1 MPQCSLIRGV
11 YLISLLQEEI
21 GEGACEDIEDCL
33 EKAVGSLPL
42 GVTTILLDME
52 GVRFLRSS
60 GLGALL
66 SLCERL
72 KPNGVSVA
80 VCRVPSFGRN
90 LFKISHLDEHL
101 RIFASAQDAMDALGS
116 SPPPPLPA

>member
-1 MPQCSLIRGV
+1 MPTCRIVRGV
-11 YLISLLQEEI
+11 YLISLNQEEI
-21 GEGACEDIEDCL
+21 GQGDCEDIEDCL
-33 EKAVGSLPL
+33 AEAVNVLPA
-42 GVTTILLDME
+42 GVTTILFDME

-72 KPNGVSVA
+72 KPGGVSVA

-101 RIFASAQDAMDALGS
+101 SVFATVEEAMASLAPP
-116 SPPPPLPA
+116 SPPA

>member
-1 MPQCSLIRGV
+1 MPQCRLVRGV
-11 YLISLLQEEI
+11 YLISLDQEEI
-21 GEGACEDIEDCL
+21 GQGACEDIEDCL
-33 EKAVGSLPL
+33 EAAVGALPT

-72 KPNGVSVA
+72 KPHGVSVA

-101 RIFASAQDAMDALGS
+101 RLFATAEEAMEALAS
-116 SPPPPLPA
+116 SPPCPPA

>member
-1 MPQCSLIRGV
+1 MPHCTLARGV
-11 YLISLLQEEI
+11 YLISFTQEEI
-21 GEGACEDIEDCL
+21 GQGACEDIEVCL
-33 EKAVGSLPL
+33 EQAILSLPA

-72 KPNGVSVA
+72 KPKGVSVA

-90 LFKISHLDEHL
+90 LFKISRLDEHL
-101 RIFASAQDAMDALGS
+101 TVFASSQDAMDALGS
-116 SPPPPLPA
+116 SSPPA